1 MPRLLTFVCGAL
13 LAATPVL
20 AQSTSSSATPKLG
33 KWGVDLT
40 SLDKSVKPGDN
51 FFLHM
56 NGGWLKDAQIPADR
70 SSTGSFQDLQ
80 ILSEERLKTIVAD
93 LKKLPDNR
101 LSSEQ
106 RKLRDLYD
114 AFVDTQAIEAHG
126 LNPVK
131 KDLDYLA
138 GLKTLDDVAHAM
150 GSIKLSTMSIYNIG
164 IGVDDKNPDNYS
176 VNLSQAGLGMPD
188 RDYYL
193 SDDPEIVKT
202 RAAYRKY
209 LADMMTLAGMSDVE
223 ARADKILALETEIA
237 KVSWT
242 RADRRDAD
250 KIYNPMP
257 ASALKTLAPDFA
269 WDAFLAEGAIPL
281 KKPDGSERY
290 VIVAEKTAFGPLAAI
305 FKNTPVATWRDYLT
319 VHYLHTFA
327 AYLPKRFDDLAFSF
341 YGTVLSGRTKQLD
354 RQTRAM
360 HLLDQQMG
368 EALGKLYVARYFPP
382 DAKAKAD
389 ILVSNLLKAYEA
401 DIQTLDWMGP
411 ATRAKALEK
420 IHQFTPKIGYP
431 SKWREYTALQ
441 VSHDDPVGNAQ
452 RAGMFEWNRDVT
464 RINKPVDKSE
474 WGMTPSTINAYY
486 NPSFNEIVFPAAILQ
501 APFFDP
507 NADDAVNYGAIGAV
521 IGHEIS
527 HGFDDQGSKYDGKGV
542 FQDWWTKEDRAN
554 FDARTAALVKQYD
567 AFEPL
572 PGLHV
577 KGQNTLGENI
587 ADNAGLAIALK
598 AYHLSLNGKPAPVL
612 DGYTG
617 DQRLFLSFGQVWRTK
632 MRDSAIRTQ
641 TMSNEHTVAEFR
653 VIGPTRNQD
662 AWYDSFD
669 VKPGEKYYLPPA
681 ERVHLW

>member
-1 MPRLLTFVCGAL
+1 MTRFLAFLCGAL
-13 LAATPVL
+13 LATSPAL
-20 AQSTSSSATPKLG
+20 AQSALKFGT
-33 KWGVDLT
+33 WGVDLT
-40 SLDKSVKPGDN
+40 SMDTSVKAGDN
-51 FFLHM
+51 FFLHV
-56 NGGWLKDAQIPADR
+56 NGKWLATAVIPPDRAQ
-70 SSTGSFQDLQ
+70 TGSFQDLQ
-80 ILSEERLKTIVAD
+80 ILSEQRLKTIVAD
-93 LKKLPDNR
+93 MEKNQGR
-101 LSSEQ
+101 LTGEQ

-114 AFVDTQAIEAHG
+114 AFVDTAGIEARG
-126 LNPVK
+126 LAPVQ

-150 GSIKLSTMSIYNIG
+150 GSVRLSTMSIYNIG
-164 IGVDDKNPDNYS
+164 VGVDDKNPDNYS
-176 VNLSQAGLGMPD
+176 VNLGQAGLGMPD

-193 SDDPEIVKT
+193 SNDEAIVKT

-209 LADMMTLAGMSDVE
+209 LADMMSLAGMTDVE
-223 ARADKILALETEIA
+223 ARADRILALETEIA
-237 KVSWT
+237 KVSWN
-242 RADRRDAD
+242 RADRRDED

-257 ASALKTLAPDFA
+257 ASALKTLAPDFP
-269 WDAFLAEGAIPL
+269 WDAFLNQGESAIPL

-290 VIVAEKTAFGPLAAI
+290 VIVAEKTAFGPLATI
-305 FKNTPVATWRDYLT
+305 FKNTQVSTWRDYLT
-319 VHYLHTFA
+319 VHYLKSFA
-327 AYLPKRFDDLAFSF
+327 AYLPKRFDDLVFSF
-341 YGTVLSGRTKQLD
+341 YGTTLTGRTQQLD

-382 DAKAKAD
+382 QSKAKAD
-389 ILVSNLLKAYEA
+389 LLVSNLLKAYEA

-431 SKWREYTALQ
+431 TKWRDYTALQ
-441 VSHDDPVGNAQ
+441 VAADDPVGNAQ
-452 RAGMFEWNRDVT
+452 RATVYEWNRDVT
-464 RINKPVDKSE
+464 RINKPVDKTE

-507 NADDAVNYGAIGAV
+507 TADDAVNYGAIGAV

-567 AFEPL
+567 SYEPL

-577 KGQNTLGENI
+577 IGKNTLGENI

-598 AYHLSLNGKPAPVL
+598 AYHLSLKGKPAPVI

-617 DQRLFLSFGQVWRTK
+617 DQRLLLSFGQVWRTK

-653 VIGPTRNQD
+653 VIGPTRNMD
-662 AWYDSFD
+662 AWYDAFE
-669 VKPGEKYYLPPA
+669 VKPGEKYYLAPA
-681 ERVHLW
+681 DRVHLW

>member
-1 MPRLLTFVCGAL
+1 MTRFLAFLCGAL
-13 LAATPVL
+13 LATSPAL
-20 AQSTSSSATPKLG
+20 AQTALKFGT
-33 KWGVDLT
+33 WGVDLT
-40 SLDKSVKPGDN
+40 SMDTSVKAGDN
-51 FFLHM
+51 FFLHV
-56 NGGWLKDAQIPADR
+56 NGKWLATAVIPPDRAQ
-70 SSTGSFQDLQ
+70 TGSFQDLQ
-80 ILSEERLKTIVAD
+80 ILSEQRLKTIVAD
-93 LKKLPDNR
+93 MEKNQGR
-101 LSSEQ
+101 LTGEQ

-114 AFVDTQAIEAHG
+114 AFVDTAGIEARG
-126 LNPVK
+126 LAPVQ

-150 GSIKLSTMSIYNIG
+150 GSVRLSTMSIYNIG
-164 IGVDDKNPDNYS
+164 VGVDDKNPDNYS
-176 VNLSQAGLGMPD
+176 VNLGQAGLGMPD

-193 SDDPEIVKT
+193 SNDEAIVKT

-209 LADMMTLAGMSDVE
+209 LADMMTLAGMTDVE
-223 ARADKILALETEIA
+223 ARADRILALETEIA
-237 KVSWT
+237 KVSWN
-242 RADRRDAD
+242 RADRRDED

-257 ASALKTLAPDFA
+257 ASALKTLAPDFP
-269 WDAFLAEGAIPL
+269 WDAFLNQGESAIPL

-290 VIVAEKTAFGPLAAI
+290 VIVAEKTAFGPLATI
-305 FKNTPVATWRDYLT
+305 FKNTQVSTWRDYLT
-319 VHYLHTFA
+319 VHYLKSFA
-327 AYLPKRFDDLAFSF
+327 AYLPKRFDDLVFSF
-341 YGTVLSGRTKQLD
+341 YGTTLTGRTQQLD

-382 DAKAKAD
+382 QSKAKAD
-389 ILVSNLLKAYEA
+389 LLVSNLLKAYEA

-431 SKWREYTALQ
+431 TKWRDYTALQ
-441 VSHDDPVGNAQ
+441 VAADDPVGNAQ
-452 RAGMFEWNRDVT
+452 RATVYEWNRDVT
-464 RINKPVDKSE
+464 RINKPVDKTE

-507 NADDAVNYGAIGAV
+507 TADDAVNYGAIGAV

-567 AFEPL
+567 SYEPL

-577 KGQNTLGENI
+577 IGKNTLGENI

-598 AYHLSLNGKPAPVL
+598 AYHLSLKGKPAPVI

-617 DQRLFLSFGQVWRTK
+617 DQRLLLSFGQVWRTK

-653 VIGPTRNQD
+653 VIGPTRNMD
-662 AWYDSFD
+662 AWYDAFE
-669 VKPGEKYYLPPA
+669 VKPGEKYYLAPA
-681 ERVHLW
+681 DRVHLW